1 MNVTF
6 LGVRGSTLAL
16 GPEFARYG
24 GHTSCVA
31 IGHAG
36 QAPSLLLDAGTG
48 LRSLPRLMGDAPFRG
63 ALLLTHLHWDH
74 LQGLPFCS
82 SLDCADADVRL
93 YLPEQDGTAREVLSR
108 MMSPPF
114 FPIAPDGLK
123 GAWSF
128 RSLEESTVELD
139 GFEVTALR
147 GPPPR
152 GPDVR
157 LPGLRRIVARSPTS
171 PTTSRPRPAGA
182 RRAGATTTIRVLD
195 LVAGVDLLVHDAQFA
210 SSELPA
216 FHHWGHSSADYAVG
230 LGRRG
235 GARARRAVPPRPR
248 PQRCR
253 GRPPGRG
260 GAPSRHRGL
269 RCGAGRHR
277 PTAGAGRRHLAA
289 EDLLSRSPT
298 SRRGSGGRAVGAVA
312 GGATRP

>member
-16 GPEFARYG
+16 GPEFALYG

-36 QAPSLLLDAGTG
+36 QKPSLLLDAGTG
-48 LRSLPRLMGDAPFRG
+48 LRSLPRLLGDAPFRG

-82 SLDCADADVRL
+82 SLDCVDADVRL

-139 GFEVTALR
+139 GFEVTACEVPHPGGR
-147 GPPPR
+147 TFGYRVSDGRSSVAYIPDHQPTAAGWGPE
-152 GPDVR
+152 GWGHYDD
-157 LPGLRRIVARSPTS
+157 
-171 PTTSRPRPAGA
+171 
-182 RRAGATTTIRVLD
+182 RVLD
-195 LVAGVDLLVHDAQFA
+195 LVAGAELLVHDAQF
-210 SSELPA
+210 SSDELPA

-235 GARARRAVPPRPR
+235 GARGVALFHHAPGRSDAEVDRLVAAARRPDIEVF
-248 PQRCR
+248 
-253 GRPPGRG
+253 
-260 GAPSRHRGL
+260 GAAQDATVELPAS
-269 RCGAGRHR
+269 AGVTL
-277 PTAGAGRRHLAA
+277 PTRTA
-289 EDLLSRSPT
+289 
-298 SRRGSGGRAVGAVA
+298 
-312 GGATRP
+312 

>member
-31 IGHAG
+31 VGHAG

-48 LRSLPRLMGDAPFRG
+48 LRSLPSLLGDAPFRG

-93 YLPEQDGTAREVLSR
+93 FLPEQDGTAREVLSR

-139 GFEVTALR
+139 GFEVTACEVPHPGGR
-147 GPPPR
+147 TFGYRVSDGRSSVAYIPDHQPTAAGWGPE
-152 GPDVR
+152 GWGHYDD
-157 LPGLRRIVARSPTS
+157 
-171 PTTSRPRPAGA
+171 
-182 RRAGATTTIRVLD
+182 RVLD
-195 LVAGVDLLVHDAQFA
+195 LVAGADLLVHDAQF
-210 SSELPA
+210 SSDELAA
-216 FHHWGHSSADYAVG
+216 FHHWGHSSADYAVS

-235 GARARRAVPPRPR
+235 GARRVALFHHAPGRSDAEVDRLVAAARRPDIDVF
-248 PQRCR
+248 
-253 GRPPGRG
+253 
-260 GAPSRHRGL
+260 GAAQDATVELPAP
-269 RCGAGRHR
+269 AGV
-277 PTAGAGRRHLAA
+277 
-289 EDLLSRSPT
+289 SSPT
-298 SRRGSGGRAVGAVA
+298 RTA
-312 GGATRP
+312 